1 MRKTFY
7 LVDAFTKTPFTGNPC
22 AVVPEADDLLD
33 EEMERIARE
42 TNAPETVFVLAS
54 KEADIRVR
62 CFMPR
67 GEIAFAGHPTI
78 AAGHLLRELGTLG
91 IGTARFA
98 FNIGVLP
105 VDIAPDSVTMTQPP
119 AVPGVCVDSART
131 ARALGLE
138 ISDLREG
145 LPCRFM
151 QGGVGFLLVPVRDYA
166 VLGRLCMDR
175 AALREILSEQGVSA
189 AYVFAP
195 QGVDPASDFHARL
208 IDPDNAGEDPFTGSA
223 AGCMASYVHAHGV
236 CPGLHLRLEQGHL
249 LQRPGIGDLEL
260 VLSAEGPEL
269 QAVRLSGAAVTT
281 ARGVLEWGLESE
293 AFP

>member
-78 AAGHLLRELGTLG
+78 ASGHLLRELGTLG

-131 ARALGLE
+131 ARALGLD

-145 LPCRFM
+145 LPCRLM
-151 QGGVGFLLVPVRDYA
+151 RGGVGFLLVPVRDYP
-166 VLGRLCMDR
+166 VLGRICMDR
-175 AALREILSEQGVSA
+175 AALKEILSAQGVSA

-195 QGVDPASDFHARL
+195 QGVDPDADFHARL

-236 CPGLHLRLEQGHL
+236 CPGSRLRLEQGHL

-260 VLSAEGPEL
+260 VLSAEGAEL

-281 ARGVLEWGLESE
+281 ASGVLEW
-293 AFP
+293 